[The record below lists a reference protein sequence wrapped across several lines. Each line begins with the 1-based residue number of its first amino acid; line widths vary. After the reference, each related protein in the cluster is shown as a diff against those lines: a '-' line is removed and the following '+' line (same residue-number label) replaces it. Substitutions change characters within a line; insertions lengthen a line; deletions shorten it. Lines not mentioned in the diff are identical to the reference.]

1 MTDEILVNVG
11 LLDTRI
17 ALLDDGR
24 LAELIFAPAGETA
37 LAGRLYLGRVT
48 HVANGVQAA
57 FVDIGLD
64 RSGFLPAREARYADG
79 VGAAGERPRIAEAVH
94 EGQAVLVQVTKEP
107 IGDKGPRLTTDIT
120 LPGRHLVLA
129 PWRRGV
135 SISRRI
141 GDDAERGR
149 LAAAVDGIGGDGGL
163 ILRTAAA
170 GADAGGLRAG
180 AARLMA
186 AWAEISAG
194 LMSAEPPVC
203 VESGIDPV
211 CAALRD
217 HMSPDVRRVVIDD
230 GDALGRLRGYCA
242 GALPWSVDRLQRH
255 RGPAPLFDSHDI
267 EGDIEAALR
276 PRVPLPSGGAI
287 VIEATEALTAI
298 DIDSGRY
305 TAGADAEETAL
316 RTNLE
321 AAAEIAW
328 QLRLRD
334 IGGIVVIDFMRM
346 NGEGHVARVLDAF
359 GRALD
364 RDRAPVRVAGMSE
377 LGLVEMT
384 RRRLREPLAH
394 LLTEPV
400 PGIAAGG
407 RRPTVAAVT
416 SALLRRAEAEA
427 AALPGR
433 PLLIAAAPEII
444 ARLGDDDD
452 RLTQALANRL
462 GCAVT
467 LHADPARARDDI
479 RIGPA

>member
-24 LAELIFAPAGETA
+24 LAELIFAPAGESA
-37 LAGRLYLGRVT
+37 MVGRLYLGRVT

-64 RSGFLPAREARYADG
+64 RSGFLPARDARYAN
-79 VGAAGERPRIAEAVH
+79 GASGGDSPRIGEAVH

-141 GDDAERGR
+141 DDEPERDR
-149 LAAAVDGIGGDGGL
+149 LAAAVAGLGDEGGL
-163 ILRTAAA
+163 ILRTAAV
-170 GADAGGLRAG
+170 GADADELRDE
-180 AARLMA
+180 AARLIEGWNDIA
-186 AWAEISAG
+186 ARLDTS
-194 LMSAEPPVC
+194 EPPVC
-203 VESGIDPV
+203 IEAGIDPV

-217 HMSPDVRRVVIDD
+217 HMAPDVQRVVVDD
-230 GDALGRLRGYCA
+230 GAALGRLRDYCA
-242 GALPWSVDRLQRH
+242 GALPWAVDRLQRH
-255 RGPAPLFDSHDI
+255 QGPAPLFDSYDI
-267 EGDIEAALR
+267 EGDIDEALQ

-298 DIDSGRY
+298 DVNSGRY
-305 TAGADAEETAL
+305 TAGVDAEETAL

-321 AAAEIAW
+321 AAEEIAW

-334 IGGIVVIDFMRM
+334 IGGIVVVDFMRM
-346 NGEGHVARVLDAF
+346 NGEGNVNRVLETF
-359 GRALD
+359 GQTLTH
-364 RDRAPVRVAGMSE
+364 DRAPIRVAGMSE

-384 RRRLREPLAH
+384 RRRVREPLAH

-400 PGIAAGG
+400 PDIAAGG
-407 RRPTVAAVT
+407 RQPTVAAVT
-416 SALLRRAEAEA
+416 SDLLRRAEAEA

-444 ARLGDDDD
+444 DRLGDDGD

-467 LHADPARARDDI
+467 LHADPACGRNDY

>member
-1 MTDEILVNVG
+1 MIDEILVNVG

-17 ALLDDGR
+17 ALLDEGR
-24 LAELIFAPAGETA
+24 LAEAIFAPAGEA
-37 LAGRLYLGRVT
+37 AMVGRLYLVRVT

-64 RSGFLPAREARYADG
+64 RSGFLPARDARYADG
-79 VGAAGERPRIAEAVH
+79 VGSVGDRPRIAEAVH

-107 IGDKGPRLTTDIT
+107 IGDKGPRLSTDIT

-141 GDDAERGR
+141 GDEAERDR
-149 LAAAVDGIGGDGGL
+149 LAAAVSGLDGDGGL
-163 ILRTAAA
+163 ILRTAAV
-170 GADAGGLRAG
+170 GVDADDLRDE
-180 AARLMA
+180 AARLMET
-186 AWAEISAG
+186 WAGISARG
-194 LMSAEPPVC
+194 GTAAPPAC
-203 VESGIDPV
+203 VEAGIDPV

-217 HMSPDVRRVVIDD
+217 HMSPDVRRVVVDD
-230 GDALGRLRGYCA
+230 GATLGRLRDYCA
-242 GALPWSVDRLQRH
+242 AALPWSVARLEHH
-255 RGPAPLFDSHDI
+255 RGPAPLFDSYDV
-267 EGDIEAALR
+267 EGDIDAALQ
-276 PRVPLPSGGAI
+276 PRVSLPSGGAI
-287 VIEATEALTAI
+287 VVEATEALTAV
-298 DIDSGRY
+298 DVNSGRY
-305 TAGADAEETAL
+305 TAGVDAEETAL

-321 AAAEIAW
+321 AAEEIAW

-334 IGGIVVIDFMRM
+334 IGGIVVVDFMRM
-346 NGEGHVARVLDAF
+346 SGEGNVVKVLDTF
-359 GRALD
+359 GQALA

-384 RRRLREPLAH
+384 RRRVREPLAH
-394 LLTEPV
+394 LLTEPAPV
-400 PGIAAGG
+400 MAAGG
-407 RRPTVAAVT
+407 RQPTVAAVT
-416 SALLRRAEAEA
+416 AALLRRAEAEA
-427 AALPGR
+427 AAMPGR
-433 PLLIAAAPEII
+433 PLLISAAPEII

-467 LHADPARARDDI
+467 LHADPAHGRDDY